1 MLWYNNHRI
10 YLWSNTM
17 TLDEEFLKELK
28 LLKENGLKDSPLR
41 LEYEEKVRNLKDL
54 ETVLRKQGLPEKEI
68 AYTLH
73 NKRREIG
80 KVYKEAAP
88 PLFQEYIYI
97 ATANKYGDPLGPT
110 FEQLA
115 ERKTY
120 AQIIESSSRPIADL
134 DNRLTVD
141 GFIEWYR
148 KKKRVV

>member
-1 MLWYNNHRI
+1 
-10 YLWSNTM
+10 M

>member
-1 MLWYNNHRI
+1 M
-10 YLWSNTM
+10 
-17 TLDEEFLKELK
+17 DEEFLKELK

-54 ETVLRKQGLPEKEI
+54 EKELRKQGLPEKEI

-73 NKRREIG
+73 NKRRELG
-80 KVYKEAAP
+80 KIFKEAAP

-97 ATANKYGDPLGPT
+97 ATANKYGDQLGPT
-110 FEQLA
+110 FERLA

-120 AQIIESSSRPIADL
+120 AEIIESSSRPIEDL

-141 GFIEWYR
+141 GFIEWYKQ
-148 KKKRVV
+148 KKDE

>member
-1 MLWYNNHRI
+1 M
-10 YLWSNTM
+10 TM
-17 TLDEEFLKELK
+17 DEEFLKELK
-28 LLKENGLKDSPLR
+28 LLQENGLKDSPLR
-41 LEYEEKVRNLKDL
+41 LEYEEKVRRLKEL
-54 ETVLRKQGLPEKEI
+54 ETELRSKSLSEKEI

-80 KVYKEAAP
+80 KIYKEAAP

-110 FEQLA
+110 FGQLA

-120 AQIIESSSRPIADL
+120 AQIIASSSRPIEDL
-134 DNRLTVD
+134 DNRLTLD

-148 KKKRVV
+148 KKKSE

>member
-1 MLWYNNHRI
+1 M
-10 YLWSNTM
+10 TM
-17 TLDEEFLKELK
+17 DEEFLKELK

-54 ETVLRKQGLPEKEI
+54 ETELRKQDLSEKKI

-73 NKRREIG
+73 NKRRELG
-80 KVYKEAAP
+80 KIFKEAAP
-88 PLFQEYIYI
+88 PLLQEYIYV

-110 FEQLA
+110 LEQLA

-120 AQIIESSSRPIADL
+120 AEIIESSSRPIEDL

-141 GFIEWYR
+141 GFIEWYKNR
-148 KKKRVV
+148 EE

>member
-1 MLWYNNHRI
+1 M
-10 YLWSNTM
+10 TM
-17 TLDEEFLKELK
+17 DEEFLKELK
-28 LLKENGLKDSPLR
+28 LLKENGLKGSPLR
-41 LEYEEKVRNLKDL
+41 LEYEEKVRKLKEL
-54 ETVLRKQGLPEKEI
+54 GAELRSKGLPEKEI

-80 KVYKEAAP
+80 KIYKEAAP

-120 AQIIESSSRPIADL
+120 AQIIESSSRPIENL
-134 DNRLTVD
+134 DNRLTLD
-141 GFIEWYR
+141 EFIEWYKNR
-148 KKKRVV
+148 KE

>member
-1 MLWYNNHRI
+1 M
-10 YLWSNTM
+10 TM
-17 TLDEEFLKELK
+17 DEEFLKELK

-41 LEYEEKVRNLKDL
+41 LEYEEKVRKLKEL
-54 ETVLRKQGLPEKEI
+54 ETELRKQGLSEKEI

-80 KVYKEAAP
+80 KIYKEAAP
-88 PLFQEYIYI
+88 PLLQEYIYV
-97 ATANKYGDPLGPT
+97 ATANKYGDPLGTT

-120 AQIIESSSRPIADL
+120 AEIIESSSRPIEDL

-141 GFIEWYR
+141 GFIEWYKNR
-148 KKKRVV
+148 EE

>member
-1 MLWYNNHRI
+1 M
-10 YLWSNTM
+10 TM
-17 TLDEEFLKELK
+17 DEEFLKELK

-54 ETVLRKQGLPEKEI
+54 ETELRKQDLSEKKI
-68 AYTLH
+68 AYILH

-80 KVYKEAAP
+80 KIYKEAVP

-120 AQIIESSSRPIADL
+120 AEIIESSSRPIEDL

-141 GFIEWYR
+141 GFIEWYKQ
-148 KKKRVV
+148 KKNE